1 MRLCINA
8 WKASWHAKSAR
19 CTWSEATVSAGAL
32 LQRPVTCKG
41 VAFTQLLEFQRLR
54 FNRHCRASESSS
66 SKQLHAEVAGEDDD
80 TPDASLRGGE
90 RAENGVAQPSMSQ
103 HSMTQQAG
111 ERSVGLRCLAA
122 SSDGYVFAGFHSG
135 HLKCYTAL
143 GRLVWKKVPAQV
155 PQQPLKIP
163 PA

>member
-1 MRLCINA
+1 M
-8 WKASWHAKSAR
+8 
-19 CTWSEATVSAGAL
+19 SAGAL
-32 LQRPVTCKG
+32 LQQSVTCKG
-41 VAFTQLLEFQRLR
+41 VAFTQFLGTQRLR
-54 FNRHCRASESSS
+54 FNSHCRASKSSS
-66 SKQLHAEVAGEDDD
+66 SKHLHAEVAGEDDD

-90 RAENGVAQPSMSQ
+90 RAENSVAQPSMSQ

-122 SSDGYVFAGFHSG
+122 SPDGYVFAGFHSG

-143 GRLVWKKVPAQV
+143 GRLVWKKVPARV